1 MVALPIQIQFNLLNH
16 RYQMQNWYI
25 TSFSCPHAYLY
36 IYLCIAV
43 LYIHISINTQRSIG
57 RGIILKIASN
67 VAAIVLFLYG
77 PYTIL
82 VSHKEYWAVVW
93 GMKQQSSG
101 VTSVQCT
108 YGSIPYCCLRARWK
122 LLGIWSQG
130 ACQDTSYTGL
140 NFGQLSRKCY
150 FERRIIDD

>member
-1 MVALPIQIQFNLLNH
+1 MSPLQYYSYMDL
-16 RYQMQNWYI
+16 
-25 TSFSCPHAYLY
+25 
-36 IYLCIAV
+36 
-43 LYIHISINTQRSIG
+43 
-57 RGIILKIASN
+57 IL
-67 VAAIVLFLYG
+67 
-77 PYTIL
+77 L

-130 ACQDTSYTGL
+130 GCQSTL
-140 NFGQLSRKCY
+140 VGQLLSRKKSLPPSSSRLYTTYWNNNGNCHQLCRPSNHNRQQAIC
-150 FERRIIDD
+150 FKDQQALLAKNRAEVLVAMSFG